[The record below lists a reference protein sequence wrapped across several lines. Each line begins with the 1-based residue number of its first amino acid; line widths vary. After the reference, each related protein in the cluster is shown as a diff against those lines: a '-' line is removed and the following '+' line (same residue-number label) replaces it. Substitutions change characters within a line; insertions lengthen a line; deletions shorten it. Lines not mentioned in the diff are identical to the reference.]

1 MKNLFNR
8 FKWLRLILGLVIF
21 SLGLIILLI
30 TVNEDGD
37 PFKLVALIVSIY
49 CFAVAV
55 FNLLV
60 TIFMEKKAGFN
71 GISSNILV
79 SGLLIGI
86 GIALLSSNIVQNFVD
101 TLVADFLPW
110 VMISISA
117 VVLLKFILLV
127 SNKTSRIDFGAW
139 IRALIIWVIL
149 LTTGLVILFT
159 KNDITTF
166 IYGVVGIIVMVVGL
180 LVISFGIVT
189 MVNER
194 REKKQP
200 KTSKKIKKDHPKA
213 TKPNGTDSDLKLVE
227 SKDVVDVQTP
237 VIKEDK

>member
-1 MKNLFNR
+1 
-8 FKWLRLILGLVIF
+8 
-21 SLGLIILLI
+21 
-30 TVNEDGD
+30 
-37 PFKLVALIVSIY
+37 
-49 CFAVAV
+49 
-55 FNLLV
+55 
-60 TIFMEKKAGFN
+60 MEKKAGFN

-117 VVLLKFILLV
+117 AVLLKFILLV
-127 SNKTSRIDFGAW
+127 SNKASRIDFGAW

-180 LVISFGIVT
+180 LVVSFGIVT

-194 REKKQP
+194 REKQQP
-200 KTSKKIKKDHPKA
+200 KTSKKIKKENPKVA
-213 TKPNGTDSDLKLVE
+213 KPNDDDSDLKLVE

-237 VIKEDK
+237 VIKKDK